1 MGSWGF
7 RSQTSGTTLKSLL
20 AEDDRTSRMVMEQF
34 LEMYGTCRAVD
45 TGQEALDAFKEAFES
60 GEPFD
65 LVCLDIMMPGLDGH
79 SVLVKLR
86 EYEDEKGVGGLKGA
100 RVVMTT
106 GLSDAKNVVQAF
118 KEQCE
123 AYLVKPITLDKLQE
137 KLGDLKLI

>member
-1 MGSWGF
+1 
-7 RSQTSGTTLKSLL
+7 
-20 AEDDRTSRMVMEQF
+20 MEQF

-45 TGQEALDAFKEAFES
+45 TGDEALNAFTEAFEK

-65 LVCLDIMMPGLDGH
+65 LVCLDIMMPGMDGH

-86 EYEDEKGVGGLKGA
+86 EFEEEKGVGGLKGA

-137 KLGDLKLI
+137 KLSELELI